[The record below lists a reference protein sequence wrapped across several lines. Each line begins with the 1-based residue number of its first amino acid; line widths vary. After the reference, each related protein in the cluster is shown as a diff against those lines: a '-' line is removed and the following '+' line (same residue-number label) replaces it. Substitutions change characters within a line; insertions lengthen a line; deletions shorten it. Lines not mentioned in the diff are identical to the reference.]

1 MFMSEGDKL
10 EMPQYRI
17 ILKIHQ
23 TIGEIVK
30 IESPEPVKWPK
41 KLLLPALPTNMVINK
56 IHRKGNVKKNLSK
69 SQLTAEKMKMQ
80 RWLWS
85 Q

>member
-1 MFMSEGDKL
+1 MSEGDKL

-30 IESPEPVKWPK
+30 IESPEPVK
-41 KLLLPALPTNMVINK
+41 
-56 IHRKGNVKKNLSK
+56 
-69 SQLTAEKMKMQ
+69 
-80 RWLWS
+80 
-85 Q
+85 